1 MNQQN
6 NFYDKSLFNKDD
18 TQVKSTCYIG
28 LNVRMLVVMTDVTS
42 GLFFKTLKNVMD
54 ISKPKY
60 CLYCNCSKLEKQIAI
75 I

>member
-6 NFYDKSLFNKDD
+6 NFYDKSLFNKDN

-28 LNVRMLVVMTDVTS
+28 LNVRILVMTEVTS
-42 GLFFKTLKNVMD
+42 GLVFKTLKIVTE
-54 ISKPKY
+54 ISKTKY